1 LTTPRLLLRPLDVAD
16 AAQVQL
22 LFPRWEIVR
31 YVTAVVPWP
40 YPEDGALTFCR
51 DVALP
56 AMERG
61 EAWYWSLRLHE
72 APGQLVGTIMLKRG
86 ERENRGFWIGL
97 PWQRRGLATEACA
110 AANAF
115 WFEVLGFP
123 LLRVAKAAAN
133 EPSRRISL
141 REGMRFVGTEES
153 DFVSGRL
160 LTEVW
165 ELTVDEWRARGR
177 ESAASSPAIQMSAA
191 RDRG

>member
-1 LTTPRLLLRPLDVAD
+1 
-16 AAQVQL
+16 
-22 LFPRWEIVR
+22 VR
-31 YVTAVVPWP
+31 YVTTVVPWP
-40 YPEDGALTFCR
+40 YPQDGALTFCR

-72 APGQLVGTIMLKRG
+72 APDQLVGTIMLKRG

-110 AANAF
+110 AVNAF

-123 LLRVAKAAAN
+123 VLRVAKAAAN

-160 LTEVW
+160 PTEVW
-165 ELTVDEWRARGR
+165 ELTADEWRAQKSR
-177 ESAASSPAIQMSAA
+177 
-191 RDRG
+191 